1 MSSRR
6 LSIHAA
12 FFSTSTLLLATSA
25 LAQTAPVQ
33 PAPAPTAPAAA
44 PAKPPAA
51 APTPAPQPAPVAPPA
66 PAQPA
71 PAPAA
76 SPASP
81 TTSDPSTPPT
91 SGAVPEAA
99 PDSAP
104 PAPPVEPAPTA
115 DPNTPPPVVGPAGT
129 SPEPAP
135 TGRTQPPVNASTDDQ
150 DYPTTGTAP
159 STTGL
164 QPAKDPKQL
173 LVAILWDFSLPL
185 GNTSDFTSQFSL
197 QGFSIEV
204 KYLGF
209 GNLGLGGMV
218 AWHTMAE
225 KKQRIYEIDN
235 ATLYGTQVRE
245 FSSNPLL
252 ARVHY
257 TFRSTKKEDDPSKE
271 TKPQVTPYVAAGF
284 GGSRVV
290 RRVDTGVFGISQ
302 ESWHWTI
309 GPEAG
314 IEYPVG
320 PVVVIGAARLNY
332 LFGSGDGP
340 EQLYANF
347 SLGVGLE

>member
-1 MSSRR
+1 M
-6 LSIHAA
+6 
-12 FFSTSTLLLATSA
+12 
-25 LAQTAPVQ
+25 
-33 PAPAPTAPAAA
+33 
-44 PAKPPAA
+44 
-51 APTPAPQPAPVAPPA
+51 
-66 PAQPA
+66 
-71 PAPAA
+71 
-76 SPASP
+76 
-81 TTSDPSTPPT
+81 
-91 SGAVPEAA
+91 
-99 PDSAP
+99 
-104 PAPPVEPAPTA
+104 
-115 DPNTPPPVVGPAGT
+115 GPAGT
-129 SPEPAP
+129 APEPAP
-135 TGRTQPPVNASTDDQ
+135 SGRTQPQFNASTDDQ

-225 KKQRIYEIDN
+225 KKQRIYEVDD

-257 TFRSTKKEDDPSKE
+257 TFRSTKKEEDPSKE
-271 TKPQVTPYVAAGF
+271 AKPQLTPYVAAGF

-290 RRVDTGVFGISQ
+290 RRVDTGVLGLSQ
-302 ESWHWTI
+302 ESWHWML